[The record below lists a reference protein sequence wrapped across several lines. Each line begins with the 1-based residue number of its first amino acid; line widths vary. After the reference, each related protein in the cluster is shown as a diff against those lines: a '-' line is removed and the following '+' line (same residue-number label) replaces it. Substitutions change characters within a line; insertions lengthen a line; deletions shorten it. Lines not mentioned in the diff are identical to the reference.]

1 MNVDATT
8 PSKGLKVAMIIARTL
23 MGLLFL
29 FASITYLF
37 KLITPP
43 PLTGAMKVFND
54 GLLASVYL
62 LPTVKVIELL
72 CGLAFVSGRFVPLAS
87 VLIAP
92 IIVNIVLVHAF
103 LGPEGL
109 PVALFLVLANG
120 LVAYYHRDRYKPLF
134 QA

>member
-1 MNVDATT
+1 MKWAVIVVR
-8 PSKGLKVAMIIARTL
+8 SL

-29 FASITYLF
+29 FASVTYLF

-43 PLTGAMKVFND
+43 PLTGAMKTFND

-62 LPTVKVIELL
+62 MPTVKVIELL
-72 CGLAFVSGRFVPLAS
+72 CGLAFVTGRFVPLAA

-92 IIVNIVLVHAF
+92 IIVNILGVHLF

-109 PVALFLVLANG
+109 PVAVFLVLANAF
-120 LVAYYHRDRYKPLF
+120 LAWHHRDSYKPLF
-134 QA
+134 RS